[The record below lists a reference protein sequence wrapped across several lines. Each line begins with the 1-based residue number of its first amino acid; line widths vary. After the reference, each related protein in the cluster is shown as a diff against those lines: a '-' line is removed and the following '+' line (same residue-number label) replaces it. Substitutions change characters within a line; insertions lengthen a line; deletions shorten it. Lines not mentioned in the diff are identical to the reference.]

1 MTRKPFAVPLATLAL
16 VLCAVAPPATA
27 QSFDEEVREIVG
39 RVVDAWNEG
48 DPDALAEMF
57 AEDADLRD
65 QDGLW
70 LVGRDDI
77 HGYFEKWMAGR
88 EGAKEVHVDR
98 SRLVTEELAV
108 VDVISGIVPKG
119 GTFWGEETERLAIT
133 VQVARQRDGSWL
145 FASWRQCDSAR

>member
-1 MTRKPFAVPLATLAL
+1 MTRKPLTVSLAALAL
-16 VLCAVAPPATA
+16 ILFAAAPPAAA
-27 QSFDEEVREIVG
+27 QSFDEEVREMVDL
-39 RVVDAWNEG
+39 VVEAWNGG
-48 DPDALAEMF
+48 DPGALAEMF
-57 AEDADLRD
+57 TEDADLRD

-70 LVGRDDI
+70 LVGREDI
-77 HGYFEKWMAGR
+77 HGYFERWMAGS

-133 VQVARQRDGSWL
+133 VQVARQPDGSWL
-145 FASWRQCDSAR
+145 FASWRQCGSAR